1 MEGIVIFFLI
11 LIGLVLLIIEIL
23 FIPGTTIFGIF
34 GIISIISSNYL
45 FFQYFGPDLKIY
57 YMIGSSIL
65 VLSIIIYSLKS
76 KTWKKVSLEKMH
88 TTKVSKNTY
97 DKIKI
102 GDIGKSKSVL
112 KPYGKG
118 EFEDKIYEIK
128 SVENYIDENKK
139 IKIID
144 ILQDKILVKK
154 I

>member
-1 MEGIVIFFLI
+1 MEALVIFFLI
-11 LIGLVLLIIEIL
+11 LIGVILLIIEIL

-34 GIISIISSNYL
+34 GIISIIASNYL
-45 FFQYFGPDLKIY
+45 FLQYFGPEYIIY
-57 YMIGSSIL
+57 FMLGSSIL
-65 VLSIIIYSLKS
+65 VLFIIIYSLKS
-76 KTWKKVSLEKMH
+76 KTWKKVSLQNIH
-88 TTKVSKNTY
+88 TDKVIKNKN
-97 DKIKI
+97 DKINI
-102 GDIGKSKSVL
+102 GDIGITISVL

-118 EFEDKIYEIK
+118 EFNDLVYEIK

>member
-1 MEGIVIFFLI
+1 MEALVIFFLI
-11 LIGLVLLIIEIL
+11 LIGVILLIIEIL

-34 GIISIISSNYL
+34 GIISIVASNYL
-45 FFQYFGPDLKIY
+45 FLQYFGPEYIIY
-57 YMIGSSIL
+57 FMLGSSIL
-65 VLSIIIYSLKS
+65 VLFIIIYSLKS
-76 KTWKKVSLEKMH
+76 KTWKKVSLQKIH
-88 TTKVSKNTY
+88 TDKVIKNKY
-97 DKIKI
+97 DKINI
-102 GDIGKSKSVL
+102 GDIGITKSVL

-118 EFEDKIYEIK
+118 EFNDLVYEIK

>member
-1 MEGIVIFFLI
+1 MEGLVIFFLI

-34 GIISIISSNYL
+34 GILSIISSNYL
-45 FFQYFGPDLKIY
+45 FFQYFGPELIIY

-65 VLSIIIYSLKS
+65 VLGVIIYSLKS
-76 KTWKKVSLEKMH
+76 KTWKKVSLEKIH

-97 DKIKI
+97 DKIKV

-118 EFEDKIYEIK
+118 EFGDKIYEIK